1 MIPYYGTLI
10 DAADYLQTIKDD
22 YDRVWLVKDEINKER
37 HLRQATLQIERLR
50 FKGVKTSEDQELKF
64 PRDGS
69 VTVPKDIEYATYE
82 LAYAFADGK
91 NVDFLDEASDNTL
104 VDIPGIKSRR
114 NANIINAAKIHGI
127 PSIQAWRL
135 LQPYVEF
142 DESVTFV

>member
-1 MIPYYGTLI
+1 MIYYGTLI
-10 DAADYLQTIKDD
+10 DAADYLQAMKND
-22 YDRVWLVKDEINKER
+22 YDRVWLVQTESDKER
-37 HLRQATLQIERLR
+37 YLKQATFQIERLR
-50 FKGVKTSEDQELKF
+50 FKGDKTDPEQELKF

-69 VTVPKDIEYATYE
+69 ESVPKDIEYANYE

-114 NANIINAAKIHGI
+114 NANIINTGKIHGI
-127 PSIQAWRL
+127 PSVQAWRL

-142 DESVTFV
+142 DDTVTFV